1 MNDALVSLL
10 NGAGIGDILIPK
22 KDFIKEHKHI
32 VGLLNKYNIPELKAE
47 ADKQAEEL
55 KAETGVDLTGSGST
69 HRESVLKKYNLAD
82 KSYSIDELAKISSV
96 PKSILQ
102 EVYNRGVG
110 AYKTQGKSVRLKHS
124 FVKNVDA
131 PMSKKLS
138 KEQWGYARLY
148 SFLNGNPAHDEDL
161 RKNVGGFSKQSGFI
175 RRLMAE
181 NALKHQG
188 QYKKPTF
195 PLHPKSTMD
204 KQAEFDYKKIA
215 NANQRGFNTSEY
227 GASPFITKHFGSV
240 RAIPFERKRGVPP
253 PLEPYSKKKTST
265 KKTQETEQQK
275 EARKEFEEPPTDVVR
290 DVVPLPQGKR
300 EITKENYDGYVDKYI
315 ESESDKLHFFQP
327 EKGWSSDGGNA
338 KWVGYYTKDNKFIK
352 NNDYIIEPGI
362 NLKTIIVDYG
372 RERFDNVLYIMTN
385 KTYYIPIDECILK
398 KGDETI
404 EIQKIKIPSLNKY
417 QDKYWCLYSP
427 EKSLSFENRHRP
439 IKVDV
444 ITKKETFTFILE
456 SQLDLEQ
463 QISIGRQASL
473 ILYGPKKT
481 HQQHDSK
488 DPYGF
493 KRAEKLSKG
502 HIKYETEVLRWYEN
516 RKYDDMVL
524 TINGKRYR
532 MYDKNEKF
540 PLWNK
545 EQFAAAEEE

>member
-1 MNDALVSLL
+1 MNDALISLL
-10 NGAGIGDILIPK
+10 NGAGIGNILIPK
-22 KDFIKEHKHI
+22 NKEHEHI
-32 VGLLNKYNIPELKAE
+32 VGLLNKYKT
-47 ADKQAEEL
+47 
-55 KAETGVDLTGSGST
+55 ETGVDL
-69 HRESVLKKYNLAD
+69 
-82 KSYSIDELAKISSV
+82 
-96 PKSILQ
+96 
-102 EVYNRGVG
+102 
-110 AYKTQGKSVRLKHS
+110 
-124 FVKNVDA
+124 
-131 PMSKKLS
+131 
-138 KEQWGYARLY
+138 
-148 SFLNGNPAHDEDL
+148 
-161 RKNVGGFSKQSGFI
+161 RKNTGGFSKQSGFI

-240 RAIPFERKRGVPP
+240 KAVPFERKRGVPP
-253 PLEPYSKKKTST
+253 PLEPYSKKRTST

-300 EITKENYDGYVDKYI
+300 DITKENYDGYVDKYI
-315 ESESDKLHFFQP
+315 ESESDKLNFFQP

-385 KTYYIPIDECILK
+385 KTYYIPTDECVLK
-398 KGDETI
+398 KGDEII

-417 QDKYWCLYSP
+417 QDKFWCLYSP
-427 EKSLSFENRHRP
+427 GKSVSFENRHR
-439 IKVDV
+439 IINVEV
-444 ITKKETFTFILE
+444 ITKKGTFIFSLE

-463 QISIGRQASL
+463 QINIGLQASL

-481 HQQHDSK
+481 YQQHDRK
-488 DPYGF
+488 ANYGF
-493 KRAEKLSKG
+493 KREKLSKG
-502 HIKYETEVLRWYEN
+502 NIKYETEVLRWYED

-532 MYDKNEKF
+532 MYDKGEKF
-540 PLWNK
+540 PLWNR
-545 EQFAAAEEE
+545 EQFAEAEEE